1 MGDKIYLNESDLLE
15 KAKSAIGQRIGDWD
29 ENNRLDNPSS
39 KGNIGVVMEEGFFG
53 YAPNSR
59 READFAYLGIE
70 LKVTSYKWVNKNTQ
84 VSAKERLVLTMIDY
98 HNEIKKVFNESDCY
112 HKLDKILL
120 LLYEYIKG
128 QEKRDFVISNIYL
141 YKFLEMPE
149 EDQKII
155 IDDWN
160 FIINKIRLGQAHEL
174 SEGDTFYLG
183 ACTKGANS
191 LVVTSQPYSDIMA
204 MPRAFSLKSTYMTY
218 LLRDKVFNKNMDREM
233 FIKDLNKL
241 KNHSLEELIYLAFVP
256 YQNLTLSEIDL
267 LIENPVT
274 RKGVKS
280 YLSLYVTR
288 MLKVNDGAINRIE
301 EFEKSNIKIKTIRVK
316 KDGTIKESM
325 SFPTFKF
332 KKLVNET
339 WEDSET
345 RELFE
350 SNKYLFVI
358 FDEID
363 DSKLEYRF
371 RKVKLWNMPLSDLDT
386 YVKMVWVATQRI
398 LNGELEIEIRNK
410 RFENNFPK
418 ISQNPVAHIRPH
430 GQDSEDTY
438 KLPSSCSI
446 KVIGSDGT
454 KNIERFVK
462 EHVFTKQCFWLN
474 KDYVRI
480 IIGR

>member
-1 MGDKIYLNESDLLE
+1 MGDKMYLNESELLE

-29 ENNRLDNPSS
+29 DNNRLDNPSS

-59 READFAYLGIE
+59 READFADLGIE
-70 LKVTSYKWVNKNTQ
+70 LKVTGYKWVNKNTQ

-98 HNEIKKVFNESDCY
+98 HKEIKNVFNKSDCY

-160 FIINKIRLGQAHEL
+160 FIINKIKLGKAHEL

-191 LVVTSQPYSDIMA
+191 SIARSQPFSNIVA

-218 LLRDKVFNKNMDREM
+218 LLRNKVFNKSMDRET
-233 FIKDLNKL
+233 FLKDLDKL
-241 KNHSLEELIYLAFVP
+241 KKHSLEELIYLAFEP
-256 YQNLTLSEIDL
+256 YVQKTLNEIDQ
-267 LIENPVT
+267 LISQPVM

-280 YLSLYVTR
+280 YLSIYVTR
-288 MLKVNDGAINRIE
+288 MLKVNDRAINKIE

-325 SFPTFKF
+325 SFPAFKF
-332 KKLVNET
+332 KKIVNET

-363 DSKLEYRF
+363 DGKQEYQF
-371 RKVKLWNMPLSDLDT
+371 RGVKLWNMPLSDLDT
-386 YVKMVWVATQRI
+386 YVKLVWVETVRI
-398 LNGELEIEIRNK
+398 LNGDLEIDIRNH

-418 ISQNPVAHIRPH
+418 NSQNPIAHIRPH
-430 GQDSEDTY
+430 GQNSDDTY
-438 KLPSSCSI
+438 ELPSSCSI
-446 KVIGSDGT
+446 KVISSDES
-454 KNIERFVK
+454 KSIERFMK

-474 KDYVRI
+474 KDYVRK